1 MRIEGRRSCNLELP
15 AKLLQHLFPR
25 ETTGEGGI
33 RTLGT
38 LLRYSALAKRRFRPL
53 SHLTWICG
61 GNAISAEHG
70 ASNETFGR
78 QPAGQAVHGVR
89 SPAARENF
97 GSRKAD
103 QKPGP
108 KIFLQLSSPLMCP
121 AIEIQNIDMKNNIIS
136 FTPQEAR
143 QEIRR
148 QGSWIRIE
156 SESAF
161 GLIESLLVLWLGAWS
176 VFAGIE
182 FLQSTGIL
190 VF

>member
-1 MRIEGRRSCNLELP
+1 MSL
-15 AKLLQHLFPR
+15 KD
-25 ETTGEGGI
+25 TGEGGI

-70 ASNETFGR
+70 ASNETFGS
-78 QPAGQAVHGVR
+78 QSAGPGVHGVR
-89 SPAARENF
+89 SPVTRE
-97 GSRKAD
+97 SLRISKAD
-103 QKPGP
+103 QKPGHE
-108 KIFLQLSSPLMCP
+108 IFLQLLSPQMCP
-121 AIEIQNIDMKNNIIS
+121 AIEIQRIDMKNNIIS

-143 QEIRR
+143 QEIRS

-176 VFAGIE
+176 LFAGIE

>member
-1 MRIEGRRSCNLELP
+1 VRIGS
-15 AKLLQHLFPR
+15 

-61 GNAISAEHG
+61 GKAISAEQG
-70 ASNETFGR
+70 ASNETFDR
-78 QPAGQAVHGVR
+78 KSADQRAHGVR
-89 SPAARENF
+89 SPPTREKF
-97 GSRKAD
+97 ADLRKPD
-103 QKPGP
+103 QRPGP
-108 KIFLQLSSPLMCP
+108 EIFLQLFSSRVCP
-121 AIEIQNIDMKNNIIS
+121 AIEIQSIDMKNNIIS

-143 QEIRR
+143 QEIRS

-176 VFAGIE
+176 LFAGIE
-182 FLQSTGIL
+182 FLRSTGIL

>member
-1 MRIEGRRSCNLELP
+1 M
-15 AKLLQHLFPR
+15 
-25 ETTGEGGI
+25 
-33 RTLGT
+33 
-38 LLRYSALAKRRFRPL
+38 
-53 SHLTWICG
+53 
-61 GNAISAEHG
+61 
-70 ASNETFGR
+70 GR
-78 QPAGQAVHGVR
+78 QTKPL
-89 SPAARENF
+89 AANRRVKQSMEFEARRHRENF